1 MGAHASGVLL
11 IDSNWHAGGVRTAM
25 IRKAFVMT
33 LKPENQ
39 ATYRARHNP
48 ICPDLQA
55 ALKKNGVRNYSI
67 FLDPATDRLFAYAEI
82 ESEEL
87 WQKIAETEACRKW
100 WSNMKDIMSTNADD
114 SPVAL
119 DLREMFH
126 LD

>member
-1 MGAHASGVLL
+1 
-11 IDSNWHAGGVRTAM
+11 M

-33 LKPENQ
+33 LKPEKQ
-39 ATYRARHNP
+39 EEYQARHNP
-48 ICPDLQA
+48 IWPELHDC
-55 ALKKNGVRNYSI
+55 LKKDGVQNYSI
-67 FLDPATDRLFAYAEI
+67 FLEPGTDRLFAYAEI

-100 WSNMKDIMSTNADD
+100 WSNMKDIMFTNVDD